1 VLNGLIAEQRSGVQP
16 ELVTTSS
23 RSAADESGAVAK
35 LEEAGVEYRL
45 FRRISRSDSAAAW
58 GLSPSLTSWL
68 ARNIS
73 NYDVLH
79 MQYVWCWTTIA
90 GCALARFHR
99 VPVVLTPHESL
110 TNYDI
115 EVASRS
121 RLKRRLK
128 KALRRLVL
136 RWVDSLV
143 LMSALEERDTDSRSV
158 PVFRVP
164 HAVLP
169 ANHRESNG
177 RIDHSKR
184 SDGEALIGFIGR
196 QTPKKGV
203 DRLIRAIA
211 LSGRPGWTLNLAGP
225 LPEPELEAKYRDL
238 TIDLNLEGQVKWLG
252 FVDDRDAYMASL
264 DVLVMPSEYE
274 GFGMVAAE
282 AMASGT
288 AVIVP
293 PQSGI
298 AEVVEAQGGGIV
310 LEKPEAEVIAAALE
324 ALLGD
329 PRRGQE
335 IGRDAMDA
343 IAKTHSPEKY
353 AAAAR
358 EVYERTLEA
367 GADST

>member
-1 VLNGLIAEQRSGVQP
+1 MQP

-23 RSAADESGAVAK
+23 RTEADESGAVAR

-45 FRRISRSDSAAAW
+45 FRRISRSESAAAW

-73 NYDVLH
+73 SHDVLH
-79 MQYVWCWTTIA
+79 LQYVWCWTTIA
-90 GCALARFHR
+90 GCALARLHR

-128 KALRRLVL
+128 KAIRRLVL
-136 RWVDSLV
+136 RWVDALV
-143 LMSALEERDTDSRSV
+143 LMSALEEHDTDSRSV

-169 ANHRESNG
+169 TTRREAKGPINEPQRGDS
-177 RIDHSKR
+177 HM
-184 SDGEALIGFIGR
+184 LIGFIGR
-196 QTPKKGV
+196 QTPKKGI

-225 LPEPELEAKYRDL
+225 LPEPELEAEYRDL
-238 TIDLNLEGQVKWLG
+238 TIDLDLEGQVKWLG
-252 FVDDRDAYMASL
+252 FVDDRDAYLASL

-293 PQSGI
+293 RQSGI

-310 LEKPEAEVIAAALE
+310 LEKPEAEAIAAALE

-329 PRRGQE
+329 PRRGQK
-335 IGRDAMDA
+335 IGREARDA
-343 IAKTHSPEKY
+343 IAKTHSPRKY
-353 AAAAR
+353 AASAR